1 MGGVAGS
8 ARVRSCREGAVAAGW
23 SRRGSRALSAQ
34 FRFPKPEGELPWHQG
49 ATEAAFKLG
58 MELVNRQDPYLREVV
73 RSAVCCRALTLLLQ
87 VLTRFLGSSS
97 PVLYWFSAHLLQEHE
112 RWLWTEGAAGQ
123 TAVPPPTGSGL
134 GASPGSCGTG
144 AAANPLLRLLRSYPL
159 VTPRSKCVLGYFLAY
174 WLLGLALHCNF
185 LPWT

>member
-1 MGGVAGS
+1 MV
-8 ARVRSCREGAVAAGW
+8 
-23 SRRGSRALSAQ
+23 
-34 FRFPKPEGELPWHQG
+34 H
-49 ATEAAFKLG
+49 ATA
-58 MELVNRQDPYLREVV
+58 
-73 RSAVCCRALTLLLQ
+73 LLLFGFFCMHVQ

-123 TAVPPPTGSGL
+123 SAVPPPTGSAL

-159 VTPRSKCVLGYFLAY
+159 ATPRSKCVLGYFLAY